1 MLTGF
6 PDATVRHVVGV
17 PDGVV
22 RATVTRPGRV
32 AVVVGGG
39 SGHYHAFCGV
49 VGPGFAD
56 GAVVGNLF
64 TSPSAAEA
72 ASVARAAGSGAGM
85 LLITGNYA
93 GDVMNFTRA
102 TERLAAD
109 GITAPFLLVTD
120 DIAGAPPAEMAQAPR
135 HRRRHHRLQGRLRRR
150 RGGAPTST
158 RSSGWPGT
166 PTAERARSGW
176 PSTAAP
182 SPARMRPCSAP
193 WRRFGAASDCQE
205 RHQPDN
211 A

>member
-17 PDGVV
+17 PHGVV

-93 GDVMNFTRA
+93 GDIMNFTRA

-120 DIAGAPPAEMAQAPR
+120 DIAGAPPAEMAK
-135 HRRRHHRLQGRLRRR
+135 R
-150 RGGAPTST
+150 RGIAGDITVFKIASAAAEEGRRP
-158 RSSGWPGT
+158 RPG
-166 PTAERARSGW
+166 RAGG
-176 PSTAAP
+176 
-182 SPARMRPCSAP
+182 PARQR
-193 WRRFGAASDCQE
+193 
-205 RHQPDN
+205 
-211 A
+211 